1 MIYINQVFQYF
12 SNSRRIRVIEI
23 QESYVYVVNID
34 TTSAMPI
41 KELYTSLETD
51 IKQGELLAV
60 SDPYAKAIPDG
71 ELTDVQ
77 INKREQDWD
86 IVEKFILPNI
96 SELLQKKG
104 REQKISQIVEQTGLG
119 KTKVKKLLSRYWQ
132 RGMNKNAMLPDYAN
146 SGGRGKTKTLTKEKV
161 GRPRRVTVSGEYQTG
176 INITDEL
183 KLQFELAINKYY
195 RTTNNYSL
203 KDVYHFIL
211 RDFYSDR
218 YKENGEMKYRVWEAD
233 RIPSYNQFY
242 YWFKKQEDPK
252 KDIQFRKSAKE
263 YELKHRP
270 ILSDSKSETNGPG
283 TRFQIDA
290 TIADIYLVSSFDVNR
305 VIGRPVIYAV
315 IDVYSRI
322 ITGIYVG
329 LEGPSW
335 IGAMMALDNMV
346 VDKVEFCRDYGIE
359 ITEEQWPTHHLPEII
374 IADRGEF
381 EGYSVE
387 NLINN
392 LNIKIENTT
401 AYRGDLKGIVERKF
415 RTLNGKIKQK
425 APGAIQK
432 EYRERGDRDYRLDA
446 TLNLKEFT
454 ALIITL
460 VLHHNHKII
469 EKYPMEKEMIVDGVV
484 PTPVNV
490 WNWGIKNRKGR
501 LRTVDRNIL
510 RLNVLPR
517 GKATISRAGIKFK
530 NLLYGSRKA
539 IEEQWY
545 LNLKNRSIEI
555 VYDPRN
561 VEKIYIPHDDG
572 RDYETCILL
581 EPSQQYKNDYL
592 EEIIFQQQLRNELEE
607 IERSNQVQLTINTD
621 AMLEDIIKKAEK
633 KKKQSQHQPTSKREK
648 LASIKENKAVEK
660 ELHRQVEH
668 FDLEAEAEQGSE
680 RATVTVID
688 FATKEK
694 LEDETPKKSTSR
706 LMDKLRKKR
715 DEEFGKDK

>member
-1 MIYINQVFQYF
+1 MIYINQVFQYV
-12 SNSRRIRVIEI
+12 SNSRRIRLIEI

-41 KELYTSLETD
+41 KELYKSLETD

-60 SDPYAKAIPDG
+60 SDPYAKAIPDD
-71 ELTDVQ
+71 ELSEVQ
-77 INKREQDWD
+77 INKRDEDWD
-86 IVEKFILPNI
+86 IIEEYILPNM

-104 REQKISQIVEQTGLG
+104 REKKISEIVEQTKLG

-132 RGMNKNAMLPDYAN
+132 RGMNKNALLPDYLN
-146 SGGRGKTKTLTKEKV
+146 SGGRGKSKTLTKEKV
-161 GRPRRVTVSGEYQTG
+161 GRPRKVTVSGEYQSG
-176 INITDEL
+176 INITEEI
-183 KLQFELAINKYY
+183 KLQFEHAINKYY
-195 RTTNNYSL
+195 RKTNNYSL
-203 KDVYHFIL
+203 NDVYHFIL

-218 YKENGEMKYRVWEAD
+218 YKENGEMKYRIWEAN
-233 RIPSYNQFY
+233 RIPSYHQFY
-242 YWFKKQEDPK
+242 YWFKKLEDPK

-263 YELKHRP
+263 YELKYRP
-270 ILSDSKSETNGPG
+270 LLSNSKSETNGPG

-290 TIADIYLVSSFDVNR
+290 TIADIYLVSSLDRNR
-305 VIGRPVIYAV
+305 IIGRPVIYAV
-315 IDVYSRI
+315 MDVYSRI
-322 ITGIYVG
+322 ITGLYVG

-335 IGAMMALDNMV
+335 LGAMMALDNMV
-346 VDKVEFCRDYGIE
+346 ADKVEFCKQYNIDIE
-359 ITEEQWPTHHLPEII
+359 EEQWPTHHLPEII

-392 LNIKIENTT
+392 LNIIIENTT

-415 RTLNGKIKQK
+415 RTLNGKVKQK

-454 ALIITL
+454 AVIITL
-460 VLHHNHKII
+460 VLHHNHKMI
-469 EKYPMEKEMIVDGVV
+469 EKYPMEKEMIADNIV
-484 PTPVNV
+484 PTPISL

-530 NLLYGSRKA
+530 NLLYGSRQA

-545 LNLKNRSIEI
+545 LKLKNRSIEI

-561 VEKIYIPHDDG
+561 VEKIYIPHDYGIDF
-572 RDYETCILL
+572 ETCTLL
-581 EPSQQYKNDYL
+581 EPSQQYKSDFL

-621 AMLEDIIKKAEK
+621 TMLEDIINKAKK

-648 LASIKENKAVEK
+648 LASIRDNKAIEK
-660 ELHRQVEH
+660 ELHRQLEQ
-668 FDLEAEAEQGSE
+668 FDLESELVDQKGS
-680 RATVTVID
+680 VID
-688 FATKEK
+688 FATKGKIE
-694 LEDETPKKSTSR
+694 EDTAKKSTSR

-715 DEEFGKDK
+715 DEEFEKDK

>member
-1 MIYINQVFQYF
+1 MIFINQVFQYV
-12 SNSRRIRVIEI
+12 SDSRRLRVIEI
-23 QESYVYVVNID
+23 EESYIYTVNID
-34 TTSAMPI
+34 TTSAMPQR
-41 KELYTSLETD
+41 ELYLNLQTEIS
-51 IKQGELLAV
+51 QGEILV
-60 SDPYAKAIPDG
+60 ISDPYAKAIPDN
-71 ELTDVQ
+71 ELTEVQ
-77 INKREQDWD
+77 IRKREEDWQT
-86 IVEKFILPNI
+86 IEEYILPNLN
-96 SELLQKKG
+96 ELLRKKG
-104 REQKISQIVEQTGLG
+104 REKKITEIVTTSGLG
-119 KTKVKKLLSRYWQ
+119 KTKIKKLLSRYWQ

-146 SGGRGKTKTLTKEKV
+146 SGGKGKAKSLTEAKT
-161 GRPRRVTVSGEYQTG
+161 GRPRRVNIHGDYQTG
-176 INITDEL
+176 INITDEV
-183 KLQFELAINKYY
+183 KLQFEHAINKFY
-195 RTTNNYSL
+195 RKTNNYSL

-218 YKENGEMKYRVWEAD
+218 YKENGEMKYRVWEAN

-242 YWFKKQEDPK
+242 YWFKKIEDPK

-263 YELKHRP
+263 YELKYRP

-290 TIADIYLVSSFDVNR
+290 TIADIYLVSSFDVNK

-335 IGAMMALDNMV
+335 IGAMMSLDNMV
-346 VDKVEFCRDYGIE
+346 SDKVEFCKQYGIE
-359 ITEEQWPTHHLPEII
+359 ITDEQWPTKHLPEII

-415 RTLNGKIKQK
+415 RTFNGKIKQK

-432 EYRERGDRDYRLDA
+432 EYRERGDQDYRLDA

-454 ALIITL
+454 TLIITL

-469 EKYPMEKEMIVDGVV
+469 DKYPMEKEMITDGIV
-484 PTPVNV
+484 PTPVNL
-490 WNWGIKNRKGR
+490 WNWGIQNRKGR

-530 NLLYGSRKA
+530 NLLYGSRQA

-545 LNLKNRSIEI
+545 LKFKNRSVEI

-561 VEKIYIPHDDG
+561 VEKIYIPHDNG
-572 RDYETCILL
+572 KDYEACILL
-581 EPSQQYKNDYL
+581 EPSQQYRNDFL
-592 EEIIFQQQLRNELEE
+592 EEIIFQQQVRSELEE
-607 IERSNQVQLTINTD
+607 IERSHQVQLTINTD
-621 AMLEDIIKKAEK
+621 TLMNEIIKKAEK
-633 KKKQSQHQPTSKREK
+633 KTRQLFNQPTSKKEKIVSIRDNKHTEKQLNRE
-648 LASIKENKAVEK
+648 EEK
-660 ELHRQVEH
+660 FDLSPVVVSEQVEI
-668 FDLEAEAEQGSE
+668 
-680 RATVTVID
+680 ID
-688 FATKEK
+688 FVTKEK
-694 LEDETPKKSTSR
+694 LQDDTPKKSSSR
-706 LMDKLRKKR
+706 LMEKLKKKR
-715 DEEFGKDK
+715 DETFGKYE